1 MAGRRVLG
9 IVCRGLACALA
20 TAFATAPAAAQA
32 ADADTAV
39 MKHIRN
45 IAGGT
50 TNQVATQMF
59 AAGVRNCAARIDQVA
74 NFLTKGTQS
83 SALLFLPERETDNS
97 MVSVSA
103 EVQAEGF
110 PRAYASATFSP
121 NTAIGCATVYE
132 TVQYW
137 TESCNI
143 VAAKYFK
150 GSPPSGPLGAEIG
163 ILTIGPLARVFLLR
177 ATSTSCVT
185 IKKEV
190 LR

>member
-1 MAGRRVLG
+1 MRKLG
-9 IVCRGLACALA
+9 LGTACLALACGLGLPGAH
-20 TAFATAPAAAQA
+20 A
-32 ADADTAV
+32 ADNPDAGIQ
-39 MKHIRN
+39 HLRN
-45 IAGGT
+45 IAGGA

-59 AAGVRNCAARIDQVA
+59 ASGVRKCAERVDLIS

-83 SALLFLPERETDNS
+83 SALLFLPERDPDN
-97 MVSVSA
+97 MMISVSA

-121 NTAIGCATVYE
+121 NTAIGCAAEYE

-137 TESCNI
+137 PETCNI

-150 GSPPSGPLGAEIG
+150 GAPASGPLGTEIG
-163 ILTIGPLARVFLLR
+163 ILTIGPSARVFLLR

-185 IKKEV
+185 IKKELV
-190 LR
+190 K

>member
-1 MAGRRVLG
+1 MLAKLG
-9 IVCRGLACALA
+9 LGTVCLGFACVLA
-20 TAFATAPAAAQA
+20 TASARAQA
-32 ADADTAV
+32 ADADTATV
-39 MKHIRN
+39 KHIRN
-45 IAGGT
+45 IAGGA
-50 TNQVATQMF
+50 TNMVATQMF
-59 AAGVRNCAARIDQVA
+59 AAGVRNCATRIDQVA

-83 SALLFLPERETDNS
+83 SALLFLPEREADNS

-103 EVQAEGF
+103 EVAAEGF

-121 NTAIGCATVYE
+121 NTAIGCAAEYE
-132 TVQYW
+132 TVQFW
-137 TESCNI
+137 NESCNI

-150 GSPPSGPLGAEIG
+150 GAPPSGPLGAEIG
-163 ILTIGPLARVFLLR
+163 ILTIGPVARVFLMR